1 MYKEFFPYA
10 RQSIDA
16 ADALEVSKAIFSTT
30 ITRGPRVDAF
40 EHAVAEY
47 CGAKHAVAFS
57 SGSAALL
64 AAYHVVDTNKN
75 DRIISTPNTFVSS
88 VGTGVEL
95 GATPVFVDIDLDTGN
110 MNLEQTE
117 FTLDM
122 PRSRGKT
129 LVVPVHFSGI
139 PVDMQKLETMIKD
152 PDTVIIEDAA
162 HALGSQYLD
171 GKRVGCCEWSQ
182 MTVFSFHPAK
192 TITTGEGGM
201 VTTNDDDLF
210 HKLKRFRNNGI
221 ERETKFLEREAAPWY
236 YEVQELTNNY
246 NFTEIQAALGLSQF
260 KRLDNFVQ
268 KRQKLVSVYREQL
281 ADMKDVRL
289 FTQAFDSSTAF
300 HLMVLQIDFKAYKT
314 SRTEVM
320 YKLKDQGVGSQ
331 LHYIPLYRHPYFKKV
346 CGDISEYFPKME
358 EYYERALS
366 IPLYYDLRVEDVEYV
381 VHTLKNVLNH

>member
-221 ERETKFLEREAAPWY
+221 ERETKFLEGEAAPWY

-331 LHYIPLYRHPYFKKV
+331 LHYIPLYRHPYFKKA